1 MLIQFCHQI
10 TLSMKPLFTLFV
22 SFIIFCATNMHA
34 QQTPFPAKDTAY
46 ASQLLKESIN
56 LNAKSKFTEGYAKAD
71 SALLI
76 FEQVLGRESKEAADA
91 IHQKGNNLFGISKYE
106 EARTDFEKALTIRLK
121 VLGDNNPIVAG
132 AYNNIGT
139 TYRLQSEY
147 DKAIEFTLKA
157 FAIHSKIKN
166 GQTTSMAIT
175 LNNLGS
181 AYMFKG
187 DFDKAID
194 NYEKALAIR
203 QNLFGKDDA
212 RLAGSYSSIGNI
224 YIFKTEYI
232 KAIDYYQKALA
243 IQLKNGEE
251 DGNMA
256 NFLGNLALAHNLIY
270 EYDKAQAYHIK
281 ELAIRLKLTPAGNPD
296 IAMNYNNIGSV
307 FMSKRQL
314 DSAIIYFQ
322 KALTMQM
329 KFSDVNNVNMH
340 YVYFNLAECHFIR
353 EEYEKA
359 IEFYDKN
366 LAVCLK
372 IFGDKHLKTAEAYTG
387 LAKSSAKLGLFEK
400 ADSCHQKSL
409 TMLKYVEKN
418 NFSNVLNFETLIKSL
433 KNLGEIR
440 MQQYKNSG
448 QKDYWAQAF
457 DFTKQA
463 IAALE
468 FQNKNALV
476 EDEKAIINLRHN
488 QLYEVALKCL
498 SVGEEQDSLN
508 RAAFVFSEQSKIKML
523 QSLIKEKDALQFAGI
538 PDSLLQKEQSLRL
551 NITANDKRRQEI
563 LTKKGNE
570 TDKNVLDVSNKLFEL
585 KQEYSA
591 LKSIF
596 EKKYPQYYQLKYD
609 TKTITVEEVQKTIL
623 TDNQTLVEYFVGD
636 SSIFVFTIN
645 KNDYK
650 FKKINLD
657 FPLDSLVLLMHD
669 GLVTKYAK
677 NKTDAERADAP
688 INYTEGATKLYNK
701 LILPF
706 KKDFKKELII
716 VPDGNLYTIPFEA
729 LISEKEEVPYR
740 FNAHKYLI
748 DEYRVSYA
756 YSATLLKDELTK
768 KHKHE
773 PTNYLLAMAPFNT
786 SDTSLIPDLF
796 IDRSI
801 KRDEVTPLK
810 YSGQEVANITK
821 LMNGT
826 SYYGKDATEP
836 KFVEIAPNYRII
848 HLATHSQINNK
859 SSNYSFLAFSEI
871 KDSIENEFL
880 YARELYN
887 LSLNADMV
895 VLSACET
902 GVGEIQQGE
911 GVISLA
917 RAFTYAGAKSVVT
930 TLWQVNDEKSKIL
943 MIDFYKYLRRGLP
956 KQEALWRAKQD
967 FMKKIKSDPYY
978 WAGFIGIGDMS
989 PIKK

>member
-1 MLIQFCHQI
+1 
-10 TLSMKPLFTLFV
+10 MKPQFTILALFFV
-22 SFIIFCATNMHA
+22 FCATTMHA

-56 LNAKSKFTEGYAKAD
+56 LNAKGKLTEGYAKAD

-76 FEQVLGRESKEAADA
+76 FEQVLGKDSKEAADA
-91 IHQKGNNLFGISKYE
+91 IHQKGNNLFGLSKYE
-106 EARTDFEKALTIRLK
+106 EARSNYEKSLAIRLK

-132 AYNNIGT
+132 SYNNIGT
-139 TYRLQSEY
+139 IYRLQSEY
-147 DKAIEFTLKA
+147 DKAIEYAMKA
-157 FAIHSKIKN
+157 YAIHSKIKN
-166 GQTTSMAIT
+166 GQTPSMAIT

-194 NYEKALAIR
+194 NYDKALAIR
-203 QNLFGKDDA
+203 QNLFGKEDV

-224 YIFKTEYI
+224 YTLKKEYI

-243 IQLKNGEE
+243 IQLKSGEE

-256 NFLGNLALAHNLIY
+256 NFLGNLALAHNSIY
-270 EYDKAQAYHIK
+270 EFDKAQAYHFK
-281 ELAIRLKLTPAGNPD
+281 ELAIRLKLTPTGNPD

-307 FMSKRQL
+307 FISKKQL
-314 DSAIIYFQ
+314 DSAVIYFQ
-322 KALTMQM
+322 KALAMQL
-329 KFSDVNNVNMH
+329 KFSDVNNVNIH
-340 YVYFNLAECHFIR
+340 YVYFNLGECYFSR
-353 EEYEKA
+353 KEYEKA
-359 IEFYDKN
+359 FEFFDKN

-372 IFGDKHLKTAEAYTG
+372 IYGDKHSKTAEAYTG
-387 LAKSSAKLGLFEK
+387 LAKSYAKLSLHEK

-409 TMLKYVEKN
+409 ITLKYVEKN

-433 KNLGEIR
+433 KNLAEIR
-440 MQQYKNSG
+440 IQQYKNSG
-448 QKDYWAQAF
+448 QKDYL
-457 DFTKQA
+457 TQA
-463 IAALE
+463 IDFSEQAVAAFE
-468 FQNKNALV
+468 YQNKNTQTD
-476 EDEKAIINLRHN
+476 DEKALLNRRYIP
-488 QLYEVALKCL
+488 LYEVVLNCFYLANE
-498 SVGEEQDSLN
+498 SDSL
-508 RAAFVFSEQSKIKML
+508 RRIAFNYLEQSKAKML
-523 QSLIKEKDALQFAGI
+523 QSQIQKTDALQFAGM
-538 PDSLLQKEQSLRL
+538 PDSLLQKEKTLRL
-551 NITANDKRRQEI
+551 DITVNDKRREE
-563 LTKKGNE
+563 LVNKNTSE
-570 TDKNVLDVSNKLFEL
+570 TDKSVLDISNKLFSL
-585 KQEYSA
+585 KQEYGS
-591 LKSIF
+591 LQSVF
-596 EKKYPQYYQLKYD
+596 ENKYPEYYRLKYD
-609 TKTITVEEVQKTIL
+609 LKPISISDVQKTIL

-636 SSIFVFTIN
+636 SSVFVFTVN

-650 FKKINLD
+650 FNKINLD
-657 FPLDSLVLLMHD
+657 FPLDSLVLLMRD
-669 GLVTKYAK
+669 GLVTKYTK

-688 INYTEGATKLYNK
+688 TNYTEGASKLYNK

-716 VPDGNLYTIPFEA
+716 VPDATLGAIPFEA
-729 LISEKEEVPYR
+729 LISEKDEIPYH

-748 DEYRVSYA
+748 DEYQVSYA

-786 SDTSLIPDLF
+786 SDTSLTPDLF
-796 IDRSI
+796 IDRGI

-902 GVGEIQQGE
+902 GVGEIYQGE
-911 GVISLA
+911 GIMSLA
-917 RAFTYAGAKSVVT
+917 RAFTYSGAKSVIT

-956 KQEALWRAKQD
+956 KQEALWRAKQN
-967 FMKKIKSDPYY
+967 FMKKTKSDPYY
-978 WAGFIGIGDMS
+978 WAGFIGIGNMD